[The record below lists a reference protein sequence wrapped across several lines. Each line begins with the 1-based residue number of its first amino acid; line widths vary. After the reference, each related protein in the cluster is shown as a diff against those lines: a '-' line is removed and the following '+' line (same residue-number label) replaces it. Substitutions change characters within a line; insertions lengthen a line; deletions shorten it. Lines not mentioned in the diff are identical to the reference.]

1 MPRIPCSVKFT
12 RLMNVAIALPPS
24 FNDFARAVDRPARR
38 KTAHFSVAKAL
49 EGKGALG
56 VRLPLWNS
64 YKPGGLYRNSAVGA
78 SQARRRLEPSF
89 GVEGPSA
96 IRIRATTHD
105 HGDKMVRIHPRLGC
119 H

>member
-24 FNDFARAVDRPARR
+24 FNDFAPAVDRPARR

-64 YKPGGLYRNSAVGA
+64 YKPGGFCRNSAVGHPGPGVDSNPHSGSKGPPLFGPRPA
-78 SQARRRLEPSF
+78 SMAFEWS
-89 GVEGPSA
+89 GS
-96 IRIRATTHD
+96 T
-105 HGDKMVRIHPRLGC
+105 
-119 H
+119 